1 MKKSFGAYFVGW
13 LAALAFFNLIV
24 FITPNEIDGVS
35 KFDGLFWVGY
45 IFITVFFVGQLGCM
59 YYVFNAG
66 STQKSFYS
74 LPLVSVCTV
83 SLVAMLI
90 FGTLCMAVIQ
100 IPVWLG
106 IIICCGILLF
116 NVLAVAKAA
125 VVISAVSGLDKEVK
139 TKTMF
144 IKMLSADAQTL
155 ITVANNDEM
164 RKIANTVYEAIRYSD
179 PMSDSALFAVETKIS
194 ETFKSFYMA
203 VQAND
208 VVAAQNL
215 SNVLLTHI
223 SERNTKCKILK

>member
-13 LAALAFFNLIV
+13 LAALGFFNLIV

-35 KFDGLFWVGY
+35 KFDNLFWVGY
-45 IFITVFFVGQLGCM
+45 IFITLFFVGQLACM
-59 YYVFNAG
+59 YFVFNAG
-66 STQKSFYS
+66 SAQKSFYNF
-74 LPLVSVCTV
+74 PLIGIGTT
-83 SLVAMLI
+83 SLVVMLI

-116 NVLAVAKAA
+116 NILAVAKAA
-125 VVISAVSGLDKEVK
+125 VAISAISGIDKEVK

-155 ITVANNDEM
+155 TTMANSPEMQKITH
-164 RKIANTVYEAIRYSD
+164 TVFEAIRYSD
-179 PMSDSALFAVETKIS
+179 PMSDAALYAVEMNIS
-194 ETFKSFYMA
+194 ETFRNFYMA

-215 SNVLLTHI
+215 SGVLLTQI
-223 SERNTKCKILK
+223 SERNAKCKILK